1 MKKKI
6 IIISLSIIVFLLA
19 VFLFLLFTQPLV
31 ISKVFELCKIID
43 LRKNLPKGQFQK
55 VSIVSVFPISGS
67 KDEEYVLFEVPA
79 DKMKE
84 FETGFR
90 RYVQSAITLKGI
102 LGCLP
107 PELRIQADKGKHF
120 AYICHDDDEVII
132 YGGFF
137 HRGFRSK
144 ELRKVFYDAGLK
156 YTAEVPKEKEA
167 NQPE

>member
-102 LGCLP
+102 LGVCP
-107 PELRIQADKGKHF
+107 
-120 AYICHDDDEVII
+120 
-132 YGGFF
+132 
-137 HRGFRSK
+137 S
-144 ELRKVFYDAGLK
+144 
-156 YTAEVPKEKEA
+156 
-167 NQPE
+167 N